1 MFISILIA
9 LFGPKFGVFD
19 TKLLLI
25 PVSIL
30 FIKKEDAIFSKQEI
44 TLLISLLILSIYSFF
59 LFLLLPPDLE
69 FLRYFRSTLSLLLL
83 FVIFRRTLNPNSIL
97 TIILFCL
104 SLHSLSIYISFLFP
118 SFQQILSELYG
129 TRVVFQRYAGLT
141 SGYDI
146 SGFFAIFGCYISY
159 LFYKKNNNF
168 KYILY
173 ALFFYGSIFFTSRVS
188 ILIIIVLT
196 LYFIFREQFYS
207 KFSFKKFIII
217 FTILTTLYLAL
228 NKYIIPIFI
237 SSIQIEFFESYS
249 ELGDS
254 SSVQSYSKDNPI
266 EVLEN
271 FIVLPKTDLEI
282 FFGANRFPASDSG
295 YIQTINTIGVFG
307 LVITLYFYISL
318 YYFVRNDLISKLIKF
333 LLILTIILS
342 IKNQYFF
349 TRGVFELIIV
359 LYLLFKSSISSQKN
373 YE

>member
-1 MFISILIA
+1 M
-9 LFGPKFGVFD
+9 
-19 TKLLLI
+19 
-25 PVSIL
+25 
-30 FIKKEDAIFSKQEI
+30 
-44 TLLISLLILSIYSFF
+44 
-59 LFLLLPPDLE
+59 
-69 FLRYFRSTLSLLLL
+69 
-83 FVIFRRTLNPNSIL
+83 
-97 TIILFCL
+97 
-104 SLHSLSIYISFLFP
+104 
-118 SFQQILSELYG
+118 
-129 TRVVFQRYAGLT
+129 
-141 SGYDI
+141 
-146 SGFFAIFGCYISY
+146 
-159 LFYKKNNNF
+159 
-168 KYILY
+168 
-173 ALFFYGSIFFTSRVS
+173 
-188 ILIIIVLT
+188 
-196 LYFIFREQFYS
+196 YFIFREQFYS

-254 SSVQSYSKDNPI
+254 SSVQSYSRDNPI